1 MACRPI
7 RWLILAL
14 ATPLLAADCFLTADW
29 DHMVPGRPMV
39 LAWANFHGSFYD
51 ILLNRDVKTRASL
64 VGSIA
69 RNVTQSSIVWLP
81 PEDISEGNPNRLFA
95 VQLWDLA
102 RGTVCNSPSFNFKPR
117 SPDTPSESDY
127 RHNSA
132 PFATGVEPSYSS
144 ALPTS
149 TTTSGPEP
157 TEEPAKQTN
166 TATIVAGAVIGT
178 LLVALLVVSGLL
190 WRAKR
195 KRAKECGIPLP
206 DDDNEPQPITHDS
219 MADLGD
225 EIPKAAA
232 AAEMQG
238 DQEMLYEMT
247 ALTDK
252 PLYEM
257 PTTLAPIE
265 LPAEL
270 PTEVLARHAGA
281 ARCRSMVSDMTTDSR
296 SLLDRGQVS
305 PATIDPRA
313 NPLAKS

>member
-1 MACRPI
+1 
-7 RWLILAL
+7 
-14 ATPLLAADCFLTADW
+14 
-29 DHMVPGRPMV
+29 MVPGLPMV
-39 LAWANFHGSFYD
+39 LAWANFHSSFYD

-95 VQLWDLA
+95 VQLWGLA

-117 SPDTPSESDY
+117 SPDTPSESLPPGPLVTTATSWDNEAF
-127 RHNSA
+127 RIIA
-132 PFATGVEPSYSS
+132 TIAPPFATGVEPSYSS
-144 ALPTS
+144 ALLPTS

-157 TEEPAKQTN
+157 TEEPAKQKN
-166 TATIVAGAVIGT
+166 TATIVVGAVIGT
-178 LLVALLVVSGLL
+178 LVVALLIVSGLL

-195 KRAKECGIPLP
+195 KRAKERGIPLP
-206 DDDNEPQPITHDS
+206 DGDNEPQPITHDP
-219 MADLGD
+219 MAELGD
-225 EIPKAAA
+225 EIPKAEV

-252 PLYEM
+252 PVYEM
-257 PTTLAPIE
+257 LTTLAPIE

-270 PTEVLARHAGA
+270 PTEVLARHAGV
-281 ARCRSMVSDMTTDSR
+281 ARCLSMVSDMTTDSR
-296 SLLDRGQVS
+296 SLLGRGQVS